1 MSVKTEL
8 QNFAQEIGL
17 RFDEEAKLL
26 YGRVG
31 GHNVCV
37 YTIDPNTYRMHIAF
51 SVSRMGEAL
60 KDDDLKALIK
70 GSKNMLSYEQR
81 GKRVVIDTA
90 GGVGMKKTYGKAKL
104 AIEEMVTFLNSKG
117 YTDCC
122 EQCDADS
129 GMSAYYI
136 NEAGHYLCDSC
147 YQNITE
153 HMSRNKEEI
162 SKKKGNLIAGI
173 VGALLGS
180 VIGVAAIVIIGQL
193 GYVAAISGIVMGVCT
208 LKGYELLGGK
218 LDKVGIVF
226 SCLLMLLMVYVGNNL
241 DWALAV
247 VDAFE
252 GVGILEAFSAV
263 PMLVAEDVIPMSDY
277 WMNMAMVY
285 IFTIVGVFPIV
296 KNAAKVKSGH
306 YTARPAA

>member
-1 MSVKTEL
+1 MSIKTGM
-8 QNFAQEIGL
+8 QDFAQENGL

-31 GHNVCV
+31 GHNVCA

-70 GSKNMLSYEQR
+70 GSKNMLSYEQT

-104 AIEEMVTFLNSKG
+104 AMEEMVTFLNSKG
-117 YTDCC
+117 YVDCC

-129 GMSAYYI
+129 GMSPYYI

-147 YQNITE
+147 YKNITD
-153 HMSRNKEEI
+153 HMSHNKEEI
-162 SKKKGNLIAGI
+162 SKKKGNVVAGI

-180 VIGVAAIVIIGQL
+180 LIGVAAIVIIGQL
-193 GYVAAISGIVMGVCT
+193 GYVAAISGLVMGVCT

-218 LDKVGIVF
+218 LDKVGIAL
-226 SCLLMLLMVYVGNNL
+226 SCLFMLLMVYAGNNL

-252 GVGILEAFSAV
+252 GVNVFDAFSTV
-263 PMLVAEDVIPMSDY
+263 PMLVAEEVIPASDY

-285 IFTIVGVFPIV
+285 IFTILGAFPTI
-296 KNAAKVKSGH
+296 KNAARVKSGH
-306 YTARPAA
+306 YVARPAA